1 MTGVRDD
8 VLMQLVDKAMSDP
21 DFRSHAQR
29 DPDGALAAHGFDLN
43 DDELAAVKEFQ
54 QQTAEL
60 PPDELNGAIANQ
72 VRRQGS

>member
-1 MTGVRDD
+1 MRDD

-21 DFRSHAQR
+21 DFRVHAQR

-54 QQTAEL
+54 QQTSGL
-60 PPDELNGAIANQ
+60 PDEELNRTIGEQ
-72 VRRQGS
+72 VRRQGG